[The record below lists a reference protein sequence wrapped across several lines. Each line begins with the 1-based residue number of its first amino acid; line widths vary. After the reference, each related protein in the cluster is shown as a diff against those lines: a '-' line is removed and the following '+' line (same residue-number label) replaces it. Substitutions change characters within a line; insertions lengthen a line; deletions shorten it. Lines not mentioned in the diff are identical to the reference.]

1 MAESGCLRDM
11 QVQNLEVAGQL
22 NVTGAT
28 RTTGPTINTTAA
40 TAAFTAAVN
49 TTRLLGDTGAETV
62 VIAVPSPVV
71 GAVIKFILVADL
83 NDDGQ
88 WTIGTTGSDADFA
101 IGSKLISASAT
112 VIDGSSVPHH
122 GAVAL
127 GAHGF
132 NVLTI
137 VGDTNGGG
145 GIGSSVT
152 LTGVNEGGTNRWLV
166 DAFLCGQGSG
176 AVADGSAF
184 A

>member
-1 MAESGCLRDM
+1 MAESGCLRDV

-28 RTTGPTINTTAA
+28 RTTVPTINTTAL
-40 TAAFTAAVN
+40 TTAFTAAVN
-49 TTRLLGDTGAETV
+49 TTNLLGDTGANTV

-83 NDDGQ
+83 NAGGQ
-88 WTIGTTGSDADFA
+88 WTLGTTATDADFA
-101 IGSKLISASAT
+101 IGSKLISASTA

-132 NVLTI
+132 NVVTI
-137 VGDTNGGG
+137 IGDANGGG
-145 GIGSSVT
+145 GIGSTLT

-166 DAFLCGQGSG
+166 DAFLCGQGTG
-176 AVADGSAF
+176 VAADASAF